1 MAIVLSALASLVSG
15 WFAYD
20 LIRSSVA
27 KPRPHTV
34 AYAVGM
40 TMFALATFASF
51 ISIAF
56 GWTDLVYKTFYL
68 FGAVLNVPF
77 LALGSVYLVGGQ
89 RWGKNLLGLL
99 IPFTFMSALLI
110 VPATMG
116 PIPDEILPKG
126 SEIFETAAITTLV
139 AIGAG
144 IGASILVLA
153 GLISIVRFWR
163 TSKPLMFGNVLIVV
177 GTFVAAAQRTVVDA
191 TGSQE
196 LFTATIFTAVS
207 LIWAGYRLAAGRRAS
222 IIAPGP
228 VLRD

>member
-1 MAIVLSALASLVSG
+1 M
-15 WFAYD
+15 
-20 LIRSSVA
+20 A

-40 TMFALATFASF
+40 TMFALATLASF
-51 ISIAF
+51 FSIAF

-77 LALGSVYLVGGQ
+77 LALGSVYLVGGE
-89 RWGKNLLGLL
+89 RWGRNLLGLL
-99 IPFTFMSALLI
+99 IPFTFMSTLLI

-139 AIGAG
+139 AVGAG
-144 IGASILVLA
+144 IGASLLIVA
-153 GLISIVRFWR
+153 GLFSIVRFWR
-163 TSKPLMFGNVLIVV
+163 TSKPLVYGNLLIVI
-177 GTFVAAAQRTVVDA
+177 GTFVAAAQRSVVDA

-196 LFTATIFTAVS
+196 IFTATLFSAVT
-207 LIWAGYRLAAGRRAS
+207 LIWAGYRLAAGRRVS
-222 IIAPGP
+222 IVAPDP
-228 VLRD
+228 VS